1 MFASVYEKHYFA
13 ELFFL
18 GQSTKMS
25 LPAVIESKS
34 AKGEKDLR
42 LLVMTWNQGGKD
54 VDGFAN
60 LHRIIPN
67 LQDYDIVVFASQ
79 ECKKKNRVSRA
90 IEINNFMQS
99 KCFVNIDKD
108 FEMVYMYE
116 MFMSIF
122 VKMDHVQDVNSVV

>member
-1 MFASVYEKHYFA
+1 M
-13 ELFFL
+13 
-18 GQSTKMS
+18 
-25 LPAVIESKS
+25 
-34 AKGEKDLR
+34 
-42 LLVMTWNQGGKD
+42 
-54 VDGFAN
+54 
-60 LHRIIPN
+60 HRIIPN

-79 ECKKKNRVSRA
+79 ECKKKNRISRA

-122 VKMDHVQDVNSVV
+122 VKMDHVHDVNSVM